1 LTRVV
6 YSIGGKNG
14 HIIVLDLR
22 KNAIL
27 ADVKAHNGTVK
38 SLDIDLEVSI
48 SKSNHSITIK
58 QAINITSSQLNRI
71 DN

>member
-1 LTRVV
+1 VV
-6 YSIGGKNG
+6 CSIGGKNG

-38 SLDIDLEVSI
+38 SLEIDLEVSTLKI
-48 SKSNHSITIK
+48 QSFYL
-58 QAINITSSQLNRI
+58 SSQSQSISHLLN
-71 DN
+71 